1 MYKSYVTLFSIILIN
16 IKPEGKNKSWLVI
29 LISTNS
35 RFQLVNL
42 SYPQSVQVI
51 LYFLE
56 DSLNSRSYGVGL
68 LEFMREME
76 SQVMGISL
84 FSVHSPWLGLNTG

>member
-16 IKPEGKNKSWLVI
+16 IKPEGKKKSWLVI

-51 LYFLE
+51 L
-56 DSLNSRSYGVGL
+56 
-68 LEFMREME
+68 
-76 SQVMGISL
+76 
-84 FSVHSPWLGLNTG
+84 